1 MITWKLPGQSRITIP
16 AHAKPCWPWPSASA
30 MYMASAW
37 IWTRSAPAWQ
47 ILPAGLWKNTQ
58 SRSNGGAVLTL
69 ILLTIIIAVIVIAI
83 LKTPRGPAGRRVPP
97 TQAAAAGRTYS
108 FSADRFT
115 GRAVPGVLPRRPLRA
130 VDLVIPAHAPA
141 AALVGLA
148 PVPDLAAPVRVP
160 AAALAECPA
169 GSVPAAA
176 VPGRV
181 AVPGAAAGSA
191 PRAVGAAASVPA
203 AVPPA
208 AAVPGADNP
217 FSR

>member
-1 MITWKLPGQSRITIP
+1 MVGSI
-16 AHAKPCWPWPSASA
+16 
-30 MYMASAW
+30 
-37 IWTRSAPAWQ
+37 
-47 ILPAGLWKNTQ
+47 
-58 SRSNGGAVLTL
+58 
-69 ILLTIIIAVIVIAI
+69 
-83 LKTPRGPAGRRVPP
+83 PRGPAK
-97 TQAAAAGRTYS
+97 AGRAPGAASRRSPGLAKVAVTPPGVGWV
-108 FSADRFT
+108 
-115 GRAVPGVLPRRPLRA
+115 GRAAVL
-130 VDLVIPAHAPA
+130 
-141 AALVGLA
+141 
-148 PVPDLAAPVRVP
+148 DLAVAGRVP

-217 FSR
+217 FAR

>member
-1 MITWKLPGQSRITIP
+1 M
-16 AHAKPCWPWPSASA
+16 
-30 MYMASAW
+30 
-37 IWTRSAPAWQ
+37 
-47 ILPAGLWKNTQ
+47 
-58 SRSNGGAVLTL
+58 
-69 ILLTIIIAVIVIAI
+69 
-83 LKTPRGPAGRRVPP
+83 
-97 TQAAAAGRTYS
+97 
-108 FSADRFT
+108 
-115 GRAVPGVLPRRPLRA
+115 
-130 VDLVIPAHAPA
+130 VIPAHAPA

-148 PVPDLAAPVRVP
+148 PVLDLAVSVRVP

-169 GSVPAAA
+169 DFVPAAA

-217 FSR
+217 FAR

>member
-1 MITWKLPGQSRITIP
+1 M
-16 AHAKPCWPWPSASA
+16 
-30 MYMASAW
+30 
-37 IWTRSAPAWQ
+37 
-47 ILPAGLWKNTQ
+47 
-58 SRSNGGAVLTL
+58 
-69 ILLTIIIAVIVIAI
+69 VI
-83 LKTPRGPAGRRVPP
+83 
-97 TQAAAAGRTYS
+97 Q
-108 FSADRFT
+108 
-115 GRAVPGVLPRRPLRA
+115 
-130 VDLVIPAHAPA
+130 AHAPA

-148 PVPDLAAPVRVP
+148 PVLDLAVSVRVP

-208 AAVPGADNP
+208 AAVPGADNLFARRAGLKGP
-217 FSR
+217 KKN

>member
-1 MITWKLPGQSRITIP
+1 M
-16 AHAKPCWPWPSASA
+16 
-30 MYMASAW
+30 
-37 IWTRSAPAWQ
+37 
-47 ILPAGLWKNTQ
+47 
-58 SRSNGGAVLTL
+58 
-69 ILLTIIIAVIVIAI
+69 
-83 LKTPRGPAGRRVPP
+83 
-97 TQAAAAGRTYS
+97 
-108 FSADRFT
+108 
-115 GRAVPGVLPRRPLRA
+115 
-130 VDLVIPAHAPA
+130 VIPAHAPA

-148 PVPDLAAPVRVP
+148 PVLDLAVSVRVP
-160 AAALAECPA
+160 AALAECPA

-217 FSR
+217 FAR

>member
-1 MITWKLPGQSRITIP
+1 MKINQDLET
-16 AHAKPCWPWPSASA
+16 
-30 MYMASAW
+30 
-37 IWTRSAPAWQ
+37 TRHQ
-47 ILPAGLWKNTQ
+47 RNMTKTQ
-58 SRSNGGAVLTL
+58 KRRAD
-69 ILLTIIIAVIVIAI
+69 
-83 LKTPRGPAGRRVPP
+83 PAGRRVPP

-130 VDLVIPAHAPA
+130 VDLVIPAHA
-141 AALVGLA
+141 
-148 PVPDLAAPVRVP
+148 P

-217 FSR
+217 FAR

>member
-1 MITWKLPGQSRITIP
+1 M
-16 AHAKPCWPWPSASA
+16 
-30 MYMASAW
+30 
-37 IWTRSAPAWQ
+37 
-47 ILPAGLWKNTQ
+47 
-58 SRSNGGAVLTL
+58 
-69 ILLTIIIAVIVIAI
+69 VI
-83 LKTPRGPAGRRVPP
+83 
-97 TQAAAAGRTYS
+97 Q
-108 FSADRFT
+108 
-115 GRAVPGVLPRRPLRA
+115 
-130 VDLVIPAHAPA
+130 AHAP

-148 PVPDLAAPVRVP
+148 PVLDLAVSVRVP

-208 AAVPGADNP
+208 VAVPGADNP
-217 FSR
+217 FAR

>member
-1 MITWKLPGQSRITIP
+1 M
-16 AHAKPCWPWPSASA
+16 SAGA
-30 MYMASAW
+30 A
-37 IWTRSAPAWQ
+37 TVVVAPAD
-47 ILPAGLWKNTQ
+47 AGTPETA
-58 SRSNGGAVLTL
+58 GGAE
-69 ILLTIIIAVIVIAI
+69 A
-83 LKTPRGPAGRRVPP
+83 
-97 TQAAAAGRTYS
+97 
-108 FSADRFT
+108 

-130 VDLVIPAHAPA
+130 VDLVIPAHA
-141 AALVGLA
+141 
-148 PVPDLAAPVRVP
+148 P

-217 FSR
+217 FAR